1 VTTPAT
7 PAAAVEE
14 VVAAINRAWLERRFD
29 DLGTHFDEA
38 IVMVAP
44 DGVLRVNGRVDGVR
58 TFEEFMRRA
67 TVEHF
72 EVFDVTV
79 DAWGDAAVATYDFD
93 IIFELGGQ
101 RFDES
106 GRELWVFAGD
116 GGTWRARWR
125 TQLPK
130 AG

>member
-1 VTTPAT
+1 VTDASSPGAEIE
-7 PAAAVEE
+7 AV
-14 VVAAINRAWLERRFD
+14 VTAINQAWLEHRFD
-29 DLGTHFDEA
+29 ELGAYFDDA

-44 DGVLRVNGRVDGVR
+44 DGVLRVTGRADGVR

-79 DAWGDAAVATYDFD
+79 DAWGDTAVATYDFD
-93 IIFELGGQ
+93 IIFELDGQ

-106 GRELWVFAGD
+106 GRELWVFASD
-116 GGTWRARWR
+116 SDTWRARWR

-130 AG
+130 AS

>member
-1 VTTPAT
+1 MTTPAT

-14 VVAAINRAWLERRFD
+14 VVAGINRAWLEQRFD
-29 DLGTHFDEA
+29 ELGAYFDEA

-44 DGVLRVNGRVDGVR
+44 DGVLRVTGRVDGVR

-79 DAWGDAAVATYDFD
+79 DTWGETAVATYDFD
-93 IIFELGGQ
+93 IIFELDGQ

-106 GRELWVFAGD
+106 GRELWVFAG
-116 GGTWRARWR
+116 GGDSWRARWR